1 MFAVFY
7 GLDWIATVPPTV
19 KLAAAEF
26 GPERAAV
33 VFGWVFAAHQLG
45 AATATYGAGLSRS
58 VLASYTPA
66 LFVAG
71 GACLIAAVIILRL
84 QPATAKAATTG
95 R

>member
-1 MFAVFY
+1 
-7 GLDWIATVPPTV
+7 V

-66 LFVAG
+66 LLVAG

-84 QPATAKAATTG
+84 QPAAAKAAATG